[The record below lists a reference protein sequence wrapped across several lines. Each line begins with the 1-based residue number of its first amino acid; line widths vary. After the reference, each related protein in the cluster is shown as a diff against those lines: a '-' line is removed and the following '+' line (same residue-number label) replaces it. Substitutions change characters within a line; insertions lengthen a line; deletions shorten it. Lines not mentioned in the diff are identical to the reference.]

1 MELQIKNVTSGT
13 VSGQLAV
20 ADETF
25 AKPFNESLVHQVVVA
40 YLAGARAGTR
50 AQKNRAQVRGGGAK
64 PFRQKGTGRARA
76 GTTRGPL
83 WRGGGVTFAARPQ
96 DHSQK
101 VNKKM
106 YRAAMRSIF
115 SELVRQDRLMVVE
128 SLELPEIKTKQMIAQ
143 LTTLG
148 LAEQRRVLLVS
159 EEVDTNLYLSAR
171 NLPNVAVIDTIGL
184 DPVSLVG
191 SDTVVMT
198 VDAMRRVGE
207 WLA

>member
-1 MELQIKNVTSGT
+1 MELQVKNASG
-13 VSGQLAV
+13 VASGQITV
-20 ADETF
+20 ADDAF
-25 AKPFNESLVHQVVVA
+25 ARPFNETLVHQIVVA

-106 YRAAMRSIF
+106 YRAAMRAIF
-115 SELVRQDRLMVVE
+115 SELVRQERLLVVE
-128 SLELPEIKTKQMIAQ
+128 ALDLPDIKTKHMLAQ
-143 LTTLG
+143 LAALG
-148 LAEQRRVLLVS
+148 LAEQSRVLVVT
-159 EEVDTNLYLSAR
+159 ENVDLDLFLSAR
-171 NLPNVAVIDTIGL
+171 NLRSVAVSDVAGL

-198 VDAMRRVGE
+198 TGAVQRVGE

>member
-1 MELQIKNVTSGT
+1 MELQVKSVNGEAF
-13 VSGQLAV
+13 GQITV

-25 AKPFNESLVHQVVVA
+25 TRPFNEALVHQVVVA

-50 AQKNRAQVRGGGAK
+50 AQKTRSQVSGGGSK
-64 PFRQKGTGRARA
+64 PWRQKGTGRARA
-76 GTTRGPL
+76 GSTRGPL

-106 YRAAMRSIF
+106 YRAAMRAIF
-115 SELVRQDRLMVVE
+115 SELVRQDRLMVVDE
-128 SLELPEIKTKQMIAQ
+128 LALPEIKTKQMIAR
-143 LTTLG
+143 LNALG
-148 LAEQRRVLLVS
+148 VADQNRVLLVS
-159 EEVDTNLYLSAR
+159 EEVDLNLYLSAR
-171 NLPNVAVIDTIGL
+171 NLHYVAISDMAGL

-191 SDTVVMT
+191 ADTVVIT
-198 VDAMRRVGE
+198 VSAMQRAGE

>member
-1 MELQIKNVTSGT
+1 MELQVKNASGAASSQ
-13 VSGQLAV
+13 VAV
-20 ADETF
+20 AEEIF
-25 AKPFNESLVHQVVVA
+25 ARPFNETLVHQVVVA

-64 PFRQKGTGRARA
+64 PWRQKGTGRARA
-76 GTTRGPL
+76 GSIRSPL

-101 VNKKM
+101 VNRKM
-106 YRAAMRSIF
+106 YRAAMRAIF
-115 SELVRQDRLMVVE
+115 SELARQERLLVVDT
-128 SLELPEIKTKQMIAQ
+128 LDPPEIKTKYMIAQ
-143 LTTLG
+143 LKNFG
-148 LAEQRRVLLVS
+148 LADQRRVLLVA
-159 EEVDTNLYLSAR
+159 EEVSLNLYLSAR
-171 NLPNVAVIDTIGL
+171 NLPGVAVSDVVGL

-198 VDAMRRVGE
+198 VGAVQRVGE